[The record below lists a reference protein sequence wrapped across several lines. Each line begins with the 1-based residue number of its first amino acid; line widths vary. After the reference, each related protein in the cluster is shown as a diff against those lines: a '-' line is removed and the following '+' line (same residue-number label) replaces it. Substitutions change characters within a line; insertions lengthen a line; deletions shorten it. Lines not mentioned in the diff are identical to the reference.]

1 MNGKTTHALFGGERI
16 CETEALYQY
25 DYGQVLVFDDIE

>member
-1 MNGKTTHALFGGERI
+1 MNGNITHVLFGEDRI
-16 CETEALYQY
+16 CETKPLYQF